1 MNLGT
6 PPAKTMD
13 TLLFSDIRSIAP
25 AAEKIK
31 RRFGTMGTPQTLRD
45 SVLDDCVGLEVAM
58 DADGLGV
65 SVKHF
70 GTTIKFKCLIAL
82 APNNEPIARVI
93 CSLDH
98 LPLSSTF
105 PLLLGSFTFTLNGMT
120 DLPGNER
127 GVPTNLPADADRI
140 IAYFLHKAHRTNATL
155 FASDAANPSE

>member
-1 MNLGT
+1 MSLGT
-6 PPAKTMD
+6 FPAKTMD
-13 TLLFSDIRSIAP
+13 ISLFSDVRSIAP

-31 RRFGTMGTPQTLRD
+31 RRFGTMGTPQALQD
-45 SVLDDCVGLEVAM
+45 SVFEDYEGLEVAM

-65 SVKHF
+65 CVKHF
-70 GTTIKFKCLIAL
+70 GTTIKFQCLIAL

-120 DLPGNER
+120 DLPGDER
-127 GVPTNLPADADRI
+127 GKPTNLPADADRI

-155 FASDAANPSE
+155 FASDTANPTE